1 MIKKNTENYIE
12 WEQKGKIDM
21 DCRAWKEDKIVA
33 TLNTG
38 GGTKVLKNNL
48 RIRKLTPKECFRL
61 QGVKDIDTDKMMKN
75 QSNASAYHLAGDSIC
90 IPVLMAIFGE
100 MLGIDWKNKIKE
112 LEKDY
117 E

>member
-38 GGTKVLKNNL
+38 GVQRCLK
-48 RIRKLTPKECFRL
+48 I
-61 QGVKDIDTDKMMKN
+61 I
-75 QSNASAYHLAGDSIC
+75 
-90 IPVLMAIFGE
+90 
-100 MLGIDWKNKIKE
+100 
-112 LEKDY
+112 
-117 E
+117 